1 MAFEVDSLANT
12 RSVEFPVEAPHDC
25 DGMFDVLTYQK
36 GGSLLRMLQ
45 QYLGEDEFRA
55 GVRHYL
61 STHEY
66 GNTET
71 SDLWDAIE
79 EANPSKPVRKLMDS
93 WIWQPGYPLVT
104 ARIEGS
110 TLVLSQQKFAF
121 GDTEDPTVFVVPVHL
136 RIDGVESKV
145 LLEGFEL
152 RVGLPSEWAAV
163 VVNSGGHGFMRVGY
177 DATLRSRLVGD
188 ELGTLTI
195 IDRYNLVDDA
205 WNEVVA
211 GRLSASEFI
220 TFVEGFGAERDL
232 AVWQVIGVGLRGV
245 GRLVDGEAYA
255 AFQGRVAAL
264 VRPTLDDLGWTPF
277 AGENDLRAKL
287 RGLLLGMLAVLGN
300 DRTAQAECRRLLDE
314 GGDPELVAT
323 ATTAVAAVGSDADYD
338 RFVQSFRSATTPQVQ
353 LRFLYALAEF
363 PEQAQIDRTIDFA
376 FSGEVKSMNAPF
388 LLHRCIANR
397 WNGERAWQSVR
408 QRWDEANEKFPNN
421 TIVRMIDPVKM
432 LTRPEVTADVQAFFG
447 EHPIPQAA
455 KTLDQVLERQRV
467 NASMYAREHD
477 RLSLSLTT
485 ELTTELLG

>member
-1 MAFEVDSLANT
+1 
-12 RSVEFPVEAPHDC
+12 
-25 DGMFDVLTYQK
+25 
-36 GGSLLRMLQ
+36 
-45 QYLGEDEFRA
+45 
-55 GVRHYL
+55 
-61 STHEY
+61 
-66 GNTET
+66 
-71 SDLWDAIE
+71 
-79 EANPSKPVRKLMDS
+79 
-93 WIWQPGYPLVT
+93 
-104 ARIEGS
+104 
-110 TLVLSQQKFAF
+110 
-121 GDTEDPTVFVVPVHL
+121 
-136 RIDGVESKV
+136 
-145 LLEGFEL
+145 
-152 RVGLPSEWAAV
+152 
-163 VVNSGGHGFMRVGY
+163 MRVGY

-188 ELGTLTI
+188 ELDTLTI

-211 GRLSASEFI
+211 GRLSAGEFV

-245 GRLVDGEAYA
+245 GRLVDGDAYA

-264 VRPTLDDLGWTPF
+264 ARPVLVDLGWAPV

-300 DRTAQAECRRLLDE
+300 DPTAQAECRRILDE

-323 ATTAVAAVGSDADYD
+323 ATSAVAAVGTDADYD
-338 RFVQSFRSATTPQVQ
+338 RYLASFRSATTPQEQ

-363 PEQAQIDRTIDFA
+363 PEQAQIDRTIEFA

-388 LLHRCIANR
+388 VLHRCIANR
-397 WNGERAWQSVR
+397 WNGERAWQQVR

-421 TIVRMIDPVKM
+421 TIVRMIDPVKL

-467 NASMYAREHD
+467 NAAMYGREHE
-477 RLSLSLTT
+477 RLSS
-485 ELTTELLG
+485 ELLE